1 MTAPLYAGTDPV
13 CRRCGR
19 SAFERLPR
27 RGFLQRRVLSLFHR
41 YPWRCALCN
50 DITYRPERKTK
61 DLSPESPF
69 RDHN

>member
-1 MTAPLYAGTDPV
+1 MNTPTVKADTQLL

-27 RGFLQRRVLSLFHR
+27 RGFLQRHVISLFGR

-50 DITYRPERKTK
+50 DLTYRRERKTK
-61 DLSPESPF
+61 QLSPDSPF
-69 RDHN
+69 RA